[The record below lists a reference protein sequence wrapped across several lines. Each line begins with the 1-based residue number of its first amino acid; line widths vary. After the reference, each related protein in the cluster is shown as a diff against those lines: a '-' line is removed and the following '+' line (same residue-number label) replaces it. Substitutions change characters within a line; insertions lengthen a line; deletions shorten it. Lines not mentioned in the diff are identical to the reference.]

1 LLQTVTEDIGGFQPR
16 AAKTDAMA
24 TTPHLLVV
32 EDDRETRDLVA
43 RYLTGG
49 GFRVTTARNGVE
61 MREALAAGNFSLLL
75 LDLMLRGE
83 DGLTICRK
91 LRAEKSAIPIIM
103 LTALGEEA
111 DRIVGLEGGADD
123 YLPKPFSPRE
133 LVARIAAVLRRTDR
147 TAAADPED
155 RLAFAGFVLEPE
167 RRRLLSPQGQEIDL
181 TGGEYELLVT
191 LARRPHRVLNRDQL
205 LDLTKGREASPFDRS
220 IDVQVSRLRRK
231 LQCAPG
237 VPEIIKTVRF
247 GGYVFAA

>member
-1 LLQTVTEDIGGFQPR
+1 
-16 AAKTDAMA
+16 MA

-32 EDDRETRDLVA
+32 ADERETRDLVA
-43 RYLTGG
+43 RYLTGR
-49 GFRVTTARNGVE
+49 GFRVTTARNGAE
-61 MREALAAGNFSLLL
+61 MRQAISAGSFNLML
-75 LDLMLRGE
+75 LDLMLPGE

-91 LRAEKSAIPIIM
+91 LRAEKSTLPIIM

-133 LVARIAAVLRRTDR
+133 LWARITAVLRRTDR
-147 TAAADPED
+147 GSPAEPED
-155 RLAFAGFVLEPE
+155 RLSFAGFLLEPE
-167 RRRLLSPQGQEIDL
+167 RRRLIGPQGREIDL
-181 TGGEYELLVT
+181 TGGEYDLLVA

-205 LDLTKGREASPFDRS
+205 LDITKGREASPFDRS

-231 LQCAPG
+231 LQCAPD

-247 GGYVFAA
+247 GGYVFAAEVVSC